1 MMTDALDKPETGD
14 APETGN
20 APATAGAPAS
30 PFDPGAAFTALRT
43 GLPDEL
49 RRHPSLASYTSFEG
63 LARSHVAAQRM
74 IGKRIADATPE
85 ELGRYYARHG
95 RPAAP
100 EAYQFGAAEEGG
112 VSREPTALDRS
123 ARKWFHEAG
132 LSQHQAEILYDRWT
146 EFAEG
151 HARDAD
157 IGTQEARAAA
167 ERELRSEWGRTY
179 DRRIAAAARAV
190 AEFGGEPLARYLD
203 ETGLGNDPRLVRAFA
218 RIAEMV
224 GEDALIGESER
235 DFAVAPDAAREEIA
249 RALREPAYFDA
260 NHPEHDASV
269 TRMRTLFASAYPSA
283 AVNNKKVI
291 EEE

>member
-1 MMTDALDKPETGD
+1 MMTDTLDAPETGD
-14 APETGN
+14 APE
-20 APATAGAPAS
+20 S
-30 PFDPGAAFTALRT
+30 PFDPGTAFVALRT
-43 GLPDEL
+43 GLPDDL
-49 RRHPSLASYTSFEG
+49 RKHPSLASYTSFEG
-63 LARSHVAAQRM
+63 LVRSHVAAQRM
-74 IGKRIADATPE
+74 IGKRIEDATPE
-85 ELGRYYARHG
+85 ELGRYHARHG

-100 EAYQFGAAEEGG
+100 EAYRFGAGEEGG
-112 VSREPTALDRS
+112 SPREPTALDRS
-123 ARKWFHEAG
+123 ARKWFHDAG

-157 IGTQEARAAA
+157 IGSQEAHAAA

-179 DRRIAAAARAV
+179 ERRIAAATRAV
-190 AEFGGEPLARYLD
+190 AEFGGEPLAQYLD
-203 ETGLGNDPRLVRAFA
+203 ETGLGNDPRLVRAFV

-224 GEDALIGESER
+224 GEDALVGEGDR

-260 NHPEHDASV
+260 NHSEHDASV
-269 TRMRTLFASAYPSA
+269 ARMRTLFASAYPSA
-283 AVNNKKVI
+283 AVTNKKVI